1 MDYICNHIM
10 RTAHTQIR
18 WYKIN
23 EEGISEL
30 LYYYGDSLQEDIV
43 CSDQIFTQ
51 QLLSIRSEE
60 YPILYAE
67 KYPIYFAVICQLHC
81 CFILGPVNVEQQQIY
96 YEGMTVERYL
106 AQKHNVRNTKVPY
119 CKYENFCQEVLLLFY
134 MMSGREMSYV
144 ELNEKNYITESLLAS
159 MQIKKSELFF
169 NYHEHSRV
177 HNPYELE
184 ARTMEGIRKGD
195 VERVIKSLDET
206 FTGEYGILSKSSL
219 QSAKNLGII
228 GLTLASRAAIG
239 GGMPYEKAFSLHD
252 SQVLRLEEINNI
264 GEVEVMIRQSKIQYA
279 EMVHELRSGCD
290 RKKNLLI
297 EECKNLIFR
306 KMHTK
311 IIIRE
316 LADELEVSVEY
327 LSALFRKTEGIC
339 IKDYITKE
347 KVQLAENMLIYSQY
361 SIEQIALYLGFNSQ
375 SHFGSVFK
383 KHENMTPKQY
393 RDNFAKKM

>member
-1 MDYICNHIM
+1 
-10 RTAHTQIR
+10 
-18 WYKIN
+18 
-23 EEGISEL
+23 
-30 LYYYGDSLQEDIV
+30 
-43 CSDQIFTQ
+43 
-51 QLLSIRSEE
+51 
-60 YPILYAE
+60 
-67 KYPIYFAVICQLHC
+67 
-81 CFILGPVNVEQQQIY
+81 
-96 YEGMTVERYL
+96 
-106 AQKHNVRNTKVPY
+106 
-119 CKYENFCQEVLLLFY
+119 
-134 MMSGREMSYV
+134 
-144 ELNEKNYITESLLAS
+144 

-347 KVQLAENMLIYSQY
+347 KTRDFRWVDAGFKLYRTLIRYTNPNWSDEDRPKSKRALFLEKFYDETIGEFATPADAEELYELLYKLNNGYIQTVNDRNNHADFISFINRILLTGSLAKNISIVSEKGKKAVISQDM
-361 SIEQIALYLGFNSQ
+361 
-375 SHFGSVFK
+375 FGYRFK
-383 KHENMTPKQY
+383 VVK
-393 RDNFAKKM
+393 